1 MGLLVVGIGSLQ
13 YVLDKGQQE
22 DWFASTVIV
31 VLAIVAAAGLIAL
44 ILRELHAEHPIVDLY
59 VFKDRSFATG
69 VFLMTVLG
77 FVLYGSLVLLP
88 IMLQTLLGYSAVEAG
103 EAMAPRGIGSLIMMP
118 LVGALTSK
126 IDARKLLM
134 AGLVV
139 GGVTMIWLGQ
149 LNLNAGYWDI
159 FWPQFLQG
167 AGMALLF
174 VPLTTVSMATI
185 APQRMGNATSLFN
198 LMRNI
203 GGSVGI
209 ALTGTYLQRH
219 RQVVGAALG
228 EHINVYDP
236 VSRSMIAQITNGLIA
251 AGSDAVTASQRA
263 YVILDGMLFRH
274 SSMVTFVTIFRI
286 LGVMFLVMIPLVFL
300 MKRPKRGSAPAAA
313 H

>member
-1 MGLLVVGIGSLQ
+1 M
-13 YVLDKGQQE
+13 
-22 DWFASTVIV
+22 
-31 VLAIVAAAGLIAL
+31 IAL
-44 ILRELHAEHPIVDLY
+44 IYRELHTDHPIVDLF

-69 VFLMTVLG
+69 VFLMTVVG

-118 LVGALTSK
+118 LVGALTAK
-126 IDARKLLM
+126 VDARKLLM
-134 AGLVV
+134 TGLVI
-139 GGVTMIWLGQ
+139 GGVTMLWLGE

-167 AGMALLF
+167 AGLALLF

-219 RQVVGAALG
+219 RQVVSSALG
-228 EHINVYDP
+228 ENINVYDP

-251 AGSDAVTASQRA
+251 AGVRRRHRDAAR
-263 YVILDGMLFRH
+263 LRH
-274 SSMVTFVTIFRI
+274 SRGHALPAGVDGDLCHHLPDYGSGVSADDPAGVHHEATETRRGARRCALGEVTPWREV
-286 LGVMFLVMIPLVFL
+286 GIPQVN
-300 MKRPKRGSAPAAA
+300 R
-313 H
+313 